1 MTDIADLAQ
10 QITESCEDNDDPE
23 QTYENIVTLLAG
35 TVAWISDTYFAA
47 DDDGLGLAEDIRE
60 QCARWGEED

>member
-1 MTDIADLAQ
+1 MTDITTLARLV
-10 QITESCEDNDDPE
+10 TESCADDDPE
-23 QTYENIVTLLAG
+23 QAYENIVTMLAG
-35 TVAWISDTYFAA
+35 TIGWISDAYFAA